1 MNDLEFQRKKI
12 DEIDKQLLP
21 LFLERMECSR
31 AVAEYKKINNMLV
44 LDKAREKEIL
54 DHKMSQVAPE
64 KASAVRDFFSSIMS
78 ISRAA
83 QRKQLASDISA
94 VDLDKTFDCG
104 HLKSDP
110 TVVFQGVAGANSET
124 ALIKLFGADCKRTN
138 VMTFAETLDT
148 VEAGTADYAVLP
160 LENASTG
167 SISGVYDLLEI
178 RDFYIIGE
186 VDVNIEHCL
195 VAHPD
200 AEIAD
205 IKTVYSHE
213 QGYLQCKE
221 FFKHYPEIEFKSY
234 YNTAMSAKLVAGF
247 GDKSLAAIA
256 DPRCADIYG
265 LKVLARNIST
275 SGNNVTRFAVVAKRG
290 ILNGSCDKI
299 SILFTLPHECG
310 SLSHILSEFSVNG
323 LNLLKIE
330 SRPLADKNFEYM
342 FFIDFEGNLLDEKV
356 QRVMGTVAESTSYL
370 KILGNY
376 PSSKE

>member
-1 MNDLEFQRKKI
+1 MNSLEIQRKKI

-21 LFLERMECSR
+21 LFLERMECSK
-31 AVAEYKKINNMLV
+31 AVAEYKKANNMPI

-54 DHKMSQVAPE
+54 DNKTSHVLPE
-64 KASAVRDFFSSIMS
+64 NASAVRDFFSSIMS

-83 QRKQLASDISA
+83 QRMQLTADNSVVDPDIF
-94 VDLDKTFDCG
+94 FDRDQ
-104 HLKSDP
+104 LKPDP

-124 ALIKLFGADCKRTN
+124 ALIKFFGNNCKRTN
-138 VMTFAETLDT
+138 VMTFAEALDE
-148 VEAGTADYAVLP
+148 VEAGKADYAVLP

-167 SISGVYDLLEI
+167 TISGVYDLLET

-200 AEIAD
+200 ARLTD
-205 IKTVYSHE
+205 IKTIYSHQ

-221 FFKHYPEIEFKSY
+221 FFKQYPKIEFKTY
-234 YNTAMSAKLVAGF
+234 YNTAMSAKLVAGI
-247 GDKSLAAIA
+247 GEKSTAAIA

-265 LKVLARNIST
+265 LKILARNIST
-275 SGNNVTRFAVVAKRG
+275 SKNNVTRFALVAKRG
-290 ILNGSCDKI
+290 ILNESCNKI
-299 SILFTLPHECG
+299 SILFTLPNECG
-310 SLSHILSEFSVNG
+310 ALSHILSEFSING

-330 SRPLADKNFEYM
+330 SRPLAHKNFEYM
-342 FFIDFEGNLLDEKV
+342 FFVDFEGNLLDEKV

-376 PSSKE
+376 PLFME